1 MIRKMLLPVVVLML
15 GIAAIAATT
24 VLDRHA
30 ATSRSS
36 AQQLAT
42 VKTNLISL
50 QALPQSSNPATG
62 GSVASAT
69 QAMRDATHEL
79 DRLVAELERKSPP
92 ASLRKLPRALEAN
105 YASLE
110 PMFRLL
116 AGAMP
121 SPTTDSP
128 SLPPPDADAI
138 RMIAASEN
146 TFRTA
151 LHLLNDAHATYAGR
165 ASRADRDSRIGAIG
179 VIVFLLVAFLILYLQ
194 NYRQHNR
201 LLGTSRREALSDP
214 LTGLANRRALTRD
227 LATALPAASPER
239 PLTLALFDLDGFKQ
253 YNDTFGHPAGDELL
267 ARLGTRLIAA
277 TAKTASAY
285 RIGGDEFCVLAGRV
299 PAGSDALLAACTTA
313 LSESGEKFIITCS
326 HGVATAP
333 SEARTAEQALRLAD
347 QRLYE
352 EKAARRTGNREVI
365 DVLQSVMSERD
376 LAFEEHLNI
385 VARTARLTAQQLNL
399 PGKEVDRI
407 QLAAMLHDLG
417 KTAVPDSLLNKPGPL
432 SPEEWHFMRTHTL
445 IGERIILAAPSLAHV
460 AELVRSSHERLD
472 GKGYPDGLAGDDIP
486 FGSRIIA
493 VCDAFDAMTR
503 DRPYSM
509 AVTPDQALSELRAA
523 AGTQFD
529 PRVVAAFCDLAAA
542 EPKQLTLTTSSRIPR
557 AA

>member
-1 MIRKMLLPVVVLML
+1 MLLPVVVLLL
-15 GIAAIAATT
+15 GMAAIGATT

-30 ATSRSS
+30 ATSRGA

-50 QALPQSSNPATG
+50 QALPQSGNPATG
-62 GSVASAT
+62 GNAASAT
-69 QAMRDATHEL
+69 QAMRDGTKEL

-110 PMFRLL
+110 PLFGLL

-121 SPTTDSP
+121 GPSTGSP
-128 SLPPPDADAI
+128 SAPPLNAEAI
-138 RMIAASEN
+138 RLIAASES

-151 LHLLNDAHATYAGR
+151 LNLVNDAHATYADR
-165 ASRADRDSRIGAIG
+165 AARADRDSRIGAIG
-179 VIVFLLVAFLILYLQ
+179 VIVLLLVAFLFLYLQ
-194 NYRQHNR
+194 NFRQHNR

-227 LATALPAASPER
+227 LEAALPAASSER

-277 TAKTASAY
+277 TAETASAY

-299 PAGSDALLAACTTA
+299 PAGRDDLLAACTTA
-313 LSESGEKFIITCS
+313 LSESGEKFTITCS

-333 SEARTAEQALRLAD
+333 SEAGTAEHALRLAD

-352 EKAARRTGNREVI
+352 QKTARRTGNREVI
-365 DVLQSVMSERD
+365 DVLQSVMSERG
-376 LAFEEHLNI
+376 LAFEEHPSI
-385 VARTARLTAQQLNL
+385 VARIARLTAQQLDL
-399 PGKEVDRI
+399 PGKEVDSV

-432 SPEEWHFMRTHTL
+432 SPEEWQFMRTHTL

-486 FGSRIIA
+486 LGSRIIA

-503 DRPYSM
+503 DRPYSI
-509 AVTPDQALSELRAA
+509 AVTPDEALSELRAA
-523 AGTQFD
+523 SGTQFD

-542 EPKQLTLTTSSRIPR
+542 EPNQLAHTTSSLISR

>member
-24 VLDRHA
+24 VLEGHA
-30 ATSRSS
+30 AASRSA
-36 AQQLAT
+36 AQRLAT

-50 QALPQSSNPATG
+50 QAIPQTSNPATG
-62 GSVASAT
+62 GSLASAT
-69 QAMRDATHEL
+69 QAMRDATLEL
-79 DRLVAELERKSPP
+79 DRQVAELERKSPP
-92 ASLRKLPRALEAN
+92 ASLRKLPPALKAN
-105 YASLE
+105 YARLE
-110 PMFRLL
+110 PMLSLL
-116 AGAMP
+116 AGAVP
-121 SPTTDSP
+121 SPTTGST
-128 SLPPPDADAI
+128 SVPPLNANAV
-138 RMIAASEN
+138 RLIAGSES

-165 ASRADRDSRIGAIG
+165 AARADRESRVGAIG
-179 VIVFLLVAFLILYLQ
+179 VIVLLLVAFLVLYLQ

-227 LATALPAASPER
+227 LEAALSTASSER
-239 PLTLALFDLDGFKQ
+239 PVTLALFDLDGFKQ
-253 YNDTFGHPAGDELL
+253 YNDTFGHPAGDGLL

-277 TAKTASAY
+277 TAETASAY
-285 RIGGDEFCVLAGRV
+285 RIGGDEFCVLASRV
-299 PAGSDALLAACTTA
+299 PAGHDLLAACTTA
-313 LSESGEKFIITCS
+313 LSESGEKFTITCS

-333 SEARTAEQALRLAD
+333 SEAETAEQVLRLAD

-365 DVLQSVMSERD
+365 DVLQSLMSERD
-376 LAFEEHLNI
+376 LAFEEHLTT
-385 VARTARLTAQQLNL
+385 VASNARLTAQQLEL
-399 PGKEVDRI
+399 HSKEVDRI
-407 QLAAMLHDLG
+407 QLAATLHDLG

-432 SPEEWHFMRTHTL
+432 SPEEWQFMRTHTL

-472 GKGYPDGLAGDDIP
+472 GKGYPDGLAGDGIP
-486 FGSRIIA
+486 LGSRIIA

-509 AVTPDQALSELRAA
+509 AVTPAQALSELRGA

-542 EPKQLTLTTSSRIPR
+542 KPTQLTLTTSSLIPR